1 MFPNVILYLIYIGR
15 RVVTLPS
22 QRRDNIRFEK
32 SRIVHLQ
39 FETNLIEKIST
50 DKWPC
55 EQDLRNDYCLESV
68 VETESKCYLPWGL
81 GIGAGIYY
89 YIFLLNKLFF
99 YIYWNSDIIVG
110 WKVFVGTLTYL
121 INVEDGINR
130 EGGILFIGSEM
141 QGRWQL
147 LFITWKLCEGE
158 HNKRNP
164 LFIR

>member
-1 MFPNVILYLIYIGR
+1 MLIYIGR

-89 YIFLLNKLFF
+89 YFFLLNKLFF
-99 YIYWNSDIIVG
+99 YIYWNSGIKVG

-121 INVEDGINR
+121 INVEDEINEEIKYAR
-130 EGGILFIGSEM
+130 QEGNLLLHETLPGESMKSEKTLSETLC
-141 QGRWQL
+141 L
-147 LFITWKLCEGE
+147 LDTSEYLC
-158 HNKRNP
+158 
-164 LFIR
+164 

>member
-1 MFPNVILYLIYIGR
+1 M
-15 RVVTLPS
+15 TLPS

-55 EQDLRNDYCLESV
+55 KQDLRNDYCLESV

-89 YIFLLNKLFF
+89 YIFFDCNRNARKGATSF
-99 YIYWNSDIIVG
+99 YNMKS
-110 WKVFVGTLTYL
+110 
-121 INVEDGINR
+121 
-130 EGGILFIGSEM
+130 M
-141 QGRWQL
+141 
-147 LFITWKLCEGE
+147 
-158 HNKRNP
+158 
-164 LFIR
+164 

>member
-1 MFPNVILYLIYIGR
+1 MFTNVINLYLIYIGR

-22 QRRDNIRFEK
+22 QRRDNIQFEK

-89 YIFLLNKLFF
+89 YIFDRDFTS
-99 YIYWNSDIIVG
+99 W
-110 WKVFVGTLTYL
+110 
-121 INVEDGINR
+121 
-130 EGGILFIGSEM
+130 
-141 QGRWQL
+141 
-147 LFITWKLCEGE
+147 
-158 HNKRNP
+158 P
-164 LFIR
+164 